1 MPAVLAS
8 KTSTPAQGWHDVFD
22 ADGEPRPQYATLLNH
37 LRELRPKEL
46 RNLDE
51 RMQATLREMGVTFD
65 FIREMP
71 WGQQP
76 WICDLLPQI
85 FTVAEWETITRG
97 IAQRLR
103 AFEMFL
109 QDAYGSKSILRA
121 GVLPIQP
128 VMGSPLYQLPAVGLP
143 CVQEAFL
150 HLSGIALVRLDDGSF
165 AVKHHQFGHASGIS
179 YMMQN
184 RRALARVLPDLF
196 RDVSVQS
203 LVNAP
208 LAITAQLRG
217 ASAASAHEA
226 GIVLLTPGAGSA
238 LYSQHSLLA
247 RRMGVPLVQGGDLLV
262 LDDRVYL
269 KTVKGLARVEVIY
282 NRVPDD
288 MLDPLV
294 FNRSSRLGI
303 PGLTHCIRKGSVKLV
318 NGIGSQL
325 ADDRSLQS
333 MAGRIVRYYLGEEA
347 ILPSLETLWL
357 GDLDAREMV
366 LDDPAR
372 YDIRRSHE
380 DDLGASPDTTLS
392 RRELLQQVENDP
404 GSFVAQPREAGARTI
419 CFEKS
424 RTIEG
429 RADYLIFALRA
440 GDRYEVLPSALTR
453 VFVRESTRSAK
464 LGWISKDTWVP
475 ETAAPADPPR
485 LPARRSLA
493 ERPPTLEVTSR
504 VAEAFYWMGRYLERA
519 FQQAYL
525 IQVIE
530 SLETEELNSAERR
543 HYRPIWSQLL
553 PPLDKKVAGSSRRS
567 ISNPTDR
574 YHLMLFPGPGSVAA
588 MVGRVIGN
596 AESVQECLSPEAWAT
611 LSHLLAGF
619 QKTRF
624 RKNAAPS
631 DIVRMTRRMSEL
643 ATTLIPQ
650 FFAVSAMTMIADDAW
665 RFCVIGQMLERA
677 IVTGNAVLS
686 IDRILPARFDVNSIE
701 AHHLE
706 IELSAFLRLL
716 GTRDAYR
723 RVYQM
728 RAEPVPVMELL
739 WQHPEVPR
747 SVLRCL
753 ARCVELL
760 SKSASSRSLGAGQ
773 ALEALEALCD
783 RIRQIDW
790 NDYIEYIDTDPDAP
804 GAGAVSHSR
813 RQPKRELTV
822 FLGDLLSRTH
832 SIHGLISDGFLNHQA
847 HIAQSLAPK
856 AKGPRAA

>member
-1 MPAVLAS
+1 MPAALVSQPSS
-8 KTSTPAQGWHDVFD
+8 KTAGWHDVFD
-22 ADGEPRPQYATLLNH
+22 AEGEPRPQYETLLNH
-37 LRELRPKEL
+37 LRGLRPKEL

-76 WICDLLPQI
+76 WMCDLLPQI
-85 FTVAEWETITRG
+85 FTVDEWEVITRG
-97 IAQRLR
+97 VNQRLR

-109 QDAYGSKSILRA
+109 QDAYGAKSILRA

-128 VMGSPLYQLPAVGLP
+128 VMGSSLYQLAAVGLP
-143 CVQEAFL
+143 CVREAFL
-150 HLSGIALVRLDDGSF
+150 HLSGIALVRLEDGSF
-165 AVKHHQFGHASGIS
+165 AVKHHQFGHASGLS

-208 LAITAQLRG
+208 LAITAQLRSVF
-217 ASAASAHEA
+217 ADSALES
-226 GIVLLTPGAGSA
+226 GVVLLTPGAGSG

-262 LDDRVYL
+262 LDDCVYL

-282 NRVPDD
+282 NRVPDQ

-294 FNRSSRLGI
+294 FNRSSRMGI
-303 PGLTHCIRKGSVKLV
+303 PGLTHCIRRGSVKLV

-325 ADDRSLQS
+325 ADDRSLQGF
-333 MAGRIVRYYLGEEA
+333 AGRIIRFYLGEEA

-366 LDDPAR
+366 LDDPER
-372 YDIRRSHE
+372 YDIQRSFE
-380 DDLGASPDTTLS
+380 DDLGGWMETPPT
-392 RRELLQQVENDP
+392 RKELLRMAENNP
-404 GSFVAQPREAGARTI
+404 SGFVAQPRGAGARTI

-440 GDRYEVLPSALTR
+440 GDHYEVLPSALTR
-453 VFVRESTRSAK
+453 VFVPQSTRATS
-464 LGWISKDTWVP
+464 LGWISKDTWIP
-475 ETAAPADPPR
+475 ETRLPVEPSRPPPR
-485 LPARRSLA
+485 RPID

-525 IQVIE
+525 INVIE
-530 SLETEELNSAERR
+530 SLETEELSSAERR
-543 HYRPIWSQLL
+543 HYRPIWSRLL
-553 PPLDKKVAGSSRRS
+553 PPRDRKSGGSSRRS
-567 ISNPTDR
+567 ISHPTDR
-574 YHLMLFPGPGSVAA
+574 YHLMLFPGPGSVTS
-588 MVGRVIGN
+588 MLSRVMGN

-611 LSHLLAGF
+611 LSNLISGF
-619 QKTRF
+619 QKTGF
-624 RKNAAPS
+624 RKKAGDA
-631 DIVRMTRRMSEL
+631 DIARMTRRMSEL
-643 ATTLIPQ
+643 ATSLIPQ
-650 FFAVSAMTMIADDAW
+650 YFAVSAMTMIADDAW

-677 IVTGNAVLS
+677 IVTANAVLS
-686 IDRILPARFDVNSIE
+686 INRTLPAHYDMASLE
-701 AHHLE
+701 AHNLE

-728 RAEPVPVMELL
+728 RAEPIPVLELL

-747 SVLRCL
+747 SVVRCL
-753 ARCVELL
+753 SRCAELL
-760 SKSASSRSLGAGQ
+760 GKSASSRSLGAGRALS
-773 ALEALEALCD
+773 ALENLCALIK
-783 RIRQIDW
+783 RIDW
-790 NDYIEYIDTDPDAP
+790 HHYIQSGGQGSDAAEHAGIARASGDRLP
-804 GAGAVSHSR
+804 GQSLA
-813 RQPKRELTV
+813 V
-822 FLGDLLSRTH
+822 FLGNLLSRTH
-832 SIHGLISDGFLNHQA
+832 SIHNLISDGFLSHQA
-847 HIAQSLAPK
+847 HIAQPLQEELR
-856 AKGPRAA
+856 GL

>member
-1 MPAVLAS
+1 MPAALAPRLS
-8 KTSTPAQGWHDVFD
+8 SSTAGWHDVFD
-22 ADGEPRPQYATLLNH
+22 ANGEPRPQYRTLLDH
-37 LRELRPKEL
+37 LRGLRPKEL

-76 WICDLLPQI
+76 WMCDLLPQI
-85 FTVAEWETITRG
+85 FTTEEWDLITRG
-97 IAQRLR
+97 VNQRLR

-128 VMGSPLYQLPAVGLP
+128 VMGSRLYQLAAVGLP

-150 HLSGIALVRLDDGSF
+150 HLSGITLVRVGDGSF
-165 AVKHHQFGHASGIS
+165 AVKNHNFGHASGLS

-208 LAITAQLRG
+208 LAITAQLRSVF
-217 ASAASAHEA
+217 ADSAHES
-226 GIVLLTPGAGSA
+226 GVVLLTPGVRSGM
-238 LYSQHSLLA
+238 YSQHGLLA

-262 LDDRVYL
+262 LDDCVYL

-325 ADDRSLQS
+325 ADDRSLQAF
-333 MAGRIVRYYLGEEA
+333 AGRIIRFYLGEEA
-347 ILPSLETLWL
+347 ILPSLETLWM

-366 LDDPAR
+366 LDDPDR
-372 YDIRRSHE
+372 YDFHLTYE
-380 DDLGASPDTTLS
+380 DNLSGASAIPLS
-392 RRELLQQVENDP
+392 REHLIKQLQSNP
-404 GSFVAQPREAGARTI
+404 GGYVAQPRDVGARTI

-424 RTIEG
+424 RPIEG
-429 RADYLIFALRA
+429 RSEYLVFALRA
-440 GDRYEVLPSALTR
+440 GDRYDVLPSALTR
-453 VFVRESTRSAK
+453 VFIQPSTRSAS
-464 LGWISKDTWVP
+464 LSWISKDTWIP
-475 ETAAPADPPR
+475 ETNLAIDPPR
-485 LPARRSLA
+485 MPARRPID

-519 FQQAYL
+519 FQQSYL
-525 IQVIE
+525 INVIE

-543 HYRPIWSQLL
+543 HYRPIWSRLL
-553 PPLDKKVAGSSRRS
+553 PPLDKKTAVSSSRN

-574 YHLMLFPGPGSVAA
+574 YHLMLFPGPGSVSS
-588 MVGRVIGN
+588 MVSRALSN

-611 LSHLLAGF
+611 LSHLSSGF
-619 QKTRF
+619 QKAGF
-624 RKNAAPS
+624 RKNAKPADS
-631 DIVRMTRRMSEL
+631 ARATRRMSEL
-643 ATTLIPQ
+643 ATSHIPQ

-677 IVTGNAVLS
+677 VVTANAVLS
-686 IDRILPARFDVNSIE
+686 INRSLPARYDMASLE
-701 AHHLE
+701 AHNLE

-728 RAEPVPVMELL
+728 RAEPVPVLELL

-753 ARCVELL
+753 SRCAELL
-760 SKSASSRSLGAGQ
+760 GKSASSRSLGAGRALA
-773 ALEALEALCD
+773 ALENLCD
-783 RIRQIDW
+783 LIKRIEW
-790 NDYIEYIDTDPDAP
+790 HHYIESGGEVADATENAERLRGLEGKSP
-804 GAGAVSHSR
+804 SQS
-813 RQPKRELTV
+813 LTL
-822 FLGDLLSRTH
+822 FLRNLLSRTH
-832 SIHGLISDGFLNHQA
+832 SIHHLISDGFLSHQA
-847 HIAQSLAPK
+847 HITQPMQEELR
-856 AKGPRAA
+856 GL